1 MESSPSAGGRAARGT
16 STQSA
21 EKVQGPFPHKEYNT
35 VFFDFETTGLDTSQC
50 RVIEMAAVVPGTG
63 ASFSTLV
70 NPHIGFSGAG
80 AAKGKSGIVEVE
92 DVITGLTGITD
103 ADVQAEGVPG
113 IADAITQLEAFIAA
127 QEPGQGVVL
136 VAHNSK
142 KFDVPLLVHEYR
154 RIGRDVPNSWRFFDT
169 LSFSREA
176 FAGSGRPAPRKG
188 GYDSFSLESLGK
200 NLELPVN
207 PEAHRALADSRHLV
221 NVFDKLVSIAGN
233 GRSEDL
239 LRGGIFGASQA
250 YV

>member
-1 MESSPSAGGRAARGT
+1 M
-16 STQSA
+16 
-21 EKVQGPFPHKEYNT
+21 
-35 VFFDFETTGLDTSQC
+35 FFDFESTGLDTSQC
-50 RVIEMAAVVPGTG
+50 RVIDMAAVAPGTG

-80 AAKGKSGIVEVE
+80 AETGKSGIVEVGNF
-92 DVITGLTGITD
+92 ITDLTGITD

-113 IADAITQLEAFIAA
+113 IADALTQLEAFVAA
-127 QEPGQGVVL
+127 QAPGKGVVL
-136 VAHNSK
+136 VAHNGK
-142 KFDVPLLVHEYR
+142 GYDVPLLVHEYR
-154 RIGRDVPNSWRFFDT
+154 RIGRDVPSSWRFFDT
-169 LSFSREA
+169 LSFSKEA
-176 FAGSGRPAPRKG
+176 FAGLGRPAPRAPASKG
-188 GYDSFSLESLGK
+188 GYSSFSLESLGE

-250 YV
+250 YM